1 MEFNNP
7 SEIVKTLTF
16 GDDAKQQIMQ
26 GVEKLSN
33 AVKSTLGAS
42 GKCVIYEDALG
53 KPVITKDGV
62 TVAESVVLLHPVEN
76 IGATLIKEAAS
87 NTVKEAGDGT
97 TTSTVL
103 AHSLLKTVNKHLNE
117 EEVRELKSGI
127 TSGAEKVMVYLNKAS
142 IEIKGDML
150 KQVASIS
157 CNNDTELGDKIGQ
170 AYEKVGKNGVVLM
183 EESDTNET
191 YVEFVDG
198 VQFDSGLKSQ
208 HLSTDKNK
216 GTATL
221 EDPYVLIV
229 SSPIPNIRRIQNV
242 LEHVIKN
249 KRSLLIVADMD
260 QQPYQTLLAN
270 KVKGNI
276 KVNIVDL
283 PGFGP
288 TKQQTLE
295 DLAILTGAN
304 IINEEL
310 GDDLDLIDP
319 DVLGKAFIAVT
330 DDKNTVLQVA
340 EANEEVALRIM
351 DVEKQ
356 IAEETNPFF
365 KKKLEQRLSMLT
377 GQVGIIYVGADSKVE
392 LKEKK
397 DRIEDAIYATKAAY
411 KEGIVPGGGVA
422 LLNASTLV
430 KAKNKG
436 EEILLEAIRSPY
448 ETILENANMPVV
460 YPQIKNRGI
469 DVNFFD
475 SDNINEEFFIDFLK
489 KNNISPDYKIVLFP
503 GRLTKWK
510 GQIEFLNIVSDLK
523 WDYNVVYDEKD
534 AVGKR
539 YRRQDAAGTPFC
551 ITVDHQ
557 TKEDDTVTIRH
568 RDTMKQERILISEI
582 SYKIKKSISYKDW
595 LS

>member
-16 GDDAKQQIMQ
+16 GNDAKKQIMQ

-103 AHSLLKTVNKHLNE
+103 AHSLLTIANKELDE
-117 EEVRELKSGI
+117 TEVRELKEGI
-127 TSGAEKVMVYLNKAS
+127 ISGAEKVKVHLDKSSTAV
-142 IEIKGDML
+142 KGEML
-150 KQVASIS
+150 KSVAIIS
-157 CNNDTELGDKIGQ
+157 CNNDEELGTKIGK
-170 AYEKVGKNGVVLM
+170 AYEKVGSNGVVLM
-183 EESDTNET
+183 EESETNET
-191 YVEFVDG
+191 YVDFVDG
-198 VQFDSGLKSQ
+198 VQFDSGLKSA
-208 HLSTDKNK
+208 HLATDKNK
-216 GTATL
+216 GTAVL
-221 EDPYVLIV
+221 ENPYILIV

-242 LEHVIKN
+242 LEHVVKT
-249 KRSLLIVADMD
+249 KRSLLIIAEVE
-260 QQPYQTLLAN
+260 QQPYATLLAN

-288 TKQQTLE
+288 TKQNTLE

-310 GDDLDLIDP
+310 GDDLDLIEP
-319 DVLGKAFIAVT
+319 NVLGEAFKSVT

-340 EANEEVALRIM
+340 EANEEVALRII

-356 IAEETNPFF
+356 INEETNPFF

-377 GQVGIIYVGADSKVE
+377 GQVGVIHVGADSKVE

-397 DRIEDAIYATKAAY
+397 DRVEDAIYATKAAY
-411 KEGIVPGGGVA
+411 KEGIVAGGGVA
-422 LLNASTLV
+422 LLNASTLI
-430 KAKNKG
+430 KPKNKG
-436 EEILLEAIRSPY
+436 EEILLQAIRSPY
-448 ETILENANMPVV
+448 ETILENANMPIV

-469 DVNFFD
+469 DVKTGKDVNM
-475 SDNINEEFFIDFLK
+475 IKAGIIDPVLVTKSALK
-489 KNNISPDYKIVLFP
+489 NAVSVVTTIISADCV
-503 GRLTKWK
+503 
-510 GQIEFLNIVSDLK
+510 VS
-523 WDYNVVYDEKD
+523 N
-534 AVGKR
+534 KR
-539 YRRQDAAGTPFC
+539 MA
-551 ITVDHQ
+551 
-557 TKEDDTVTIRH
+557 
-568 RDTMKQERILISEI
+568 
-582 SYKIKKSISYKDW
+582 
-595 LS
+595 